1 MIQLFDAASAKVRPL
16 ELAVEGQVSMY
27 VCGPTVS
34 GRPHVGH
41 GRFAL
46 VFDVLRRYLLWSGL
60 DVRYVSNIT
69 DIEDKIIDKA
79 NSEGVSIDEIVERY
93 EKTWWQAIDALG
105 VMRPTVTPYATQ
117 YVEHMIALI
126 ERLLA
131 NGSAYQLDDG
141 VYFRPSAVADYGVL
155 ARQTIES
162 LQSGARIDI
171 DSDKESPIDFVLWKL
186 SKDGEPSWPSPFGA
200 GRPGWHTECVVMS
213 LDLLGEG
220 FDLHGG
226 GLDLAF
232 PHHENERAQAVADGC
247 VFARHWVHN
256 GFVEMGGEKMSKS
269 IGNVMDLIDVVEN
282 HDPRAYRM
290 LVLQAHYR
298 SPLDVNPT
306 TIARAEATLER
317 LDALARRADAAGIA
331 ALTSDAEPNAD
342 LLAAFAAHMDD
353 DLDTPGAMAL
363 VFSTVTEI
371 NRSLDAGDTDGAR
384 TDWVAVSAICEALGL
399 VLDGGSVEVPEA
411 VAALAS
417 ARDVAR
423 AERNWAE
430 ADRLRNELES
440 DGWIVEDSASGTT
453 VRRG

>member
-1 MIQLFDAASAKVRPL
+1 M
-16 ELAVEGQVSMY
+16 
-27 VCGPTVS
+27 
-34 GRPHVGH
+34 
-41 GRFAL
+41 
-46 VFDVLRRYLLWSGL
+46 
-60 DVRYVSNIT
+60 
-69 DIEDKIIDKA
+69 
-79 NSEGVSIDEIVERY
+79 
-93 EKTWWQAIDALG
+93 
-105 VMRPTVTPYATQ
+105 
-117 YVEHMIALI
+117 
-126 ERLLA
+126 
-131 NGSAYQLDDG
+131 
-141 VYFRPSAVADYGVL
+141 YFRPSAVADYGVL

-200 GRPGWHTECVVMS
+200 GRPGWRTECVGMS
-213 LDLLGEG
+213 VDLLGEG

-317 LDALARRADAAGIA
+317 LDALARRADASGIA

-371 NRSLDAGDTDGAR
+371 NRSLDAGDADGAR
-384 TDWVAVSAICEALGL
+384 ADWVAVSAICEALGL